1 MKSTGTTDT
10 FDRQSTVLNSLLQR
24 VVAALVVV
32 IGALC
37 VAPLSAQAET
47 RTLKMYFTHTKES
60 ATITFKKNG
69 KYIPSGLKKANR
81 FLRDWRRKEPTK
93 MDPALLDLVWEVYQK
108 SGSRQPIKVISG
120 YRSPRTNNMLRRRG
134 RGVAKTSQHTKGKAL
149 DFFLPDVSVA
159 KLRALGLKAHRGGV
173 GYYRG
178 SFVHLDTGRVRHWP
192 RMSSKQLKRVFPK
205 GRTIHVPSNGKPL
218 KGYKIAKANLKKGL
232 NADGTPRT
240 TTVRK
245 TLLASLFNNNGGA
258 NAGAEEGEARNNRP
272 QRPVLNRPVPVAA
285 LPTRAARPAGP
296 DPLAQENAAA
306 RANEAEV
313 QRQQIALSRIAV
325 PKLRPQSVPTAAPA
339 PDTVTAAA
347 QVPSVAELN
356 KAVLASVDA
365 SAPAAEPA
373 TQLAVA
379 TPDSPPVGSG
389 VAAATG
395 SSALRPAVDVP
406 NLNTSQDI
414 ATSSDPEVSDLK
426 ARIETALARGRTLTP
441 AEQAAELQSN
451 SQLAQAL
458 QRIPVPSNPQRPTA
472 AVATV
477 AATTAKA
484 TALTAPVNQQ
494 LALAQLPS
502 AQPTPL
508 SPALVP
514 VPETKPAVAEPAK
527 VVAAAFSET
536 TTPSWRTP
544 ENDSLAAAVAE
555 KLRVP
560 LPVTNPNGRT
570 VVSSS
575 GPESGSGSQEDSY
588 TLSLGDLDGSS
599 VKEWAVSS
607 STRVGP
613 SAILVA
619 PDYKQGSR
627 LAAPNRVYSAGFAQ
641 SSLPLRA
648 DRFSGRSLTRVAF
661 ATFDNQ

>member
-10 FDRQSTVLNSLLQR
+10 IDRQSTVLNTVLQR
-24 VVAALVVV
+24 AVAALVVV
-32 IGALC
+32 IGAIC
-37 VAPLSAQAET
+37 VAPLSAEAET

-149 DFFLPDVSVA
+149 DFFLPDVSVT

-218 KGYKIAKANLKKGL
+218 KGYKVAKANLKKGL

-258 NAGAEEGEARNNRP
+258 NAGAEEGEGRNTRP

-285 LPTRAARPAGP
+285 LPTRANRPTGP
-296 DPLAQENAAA
+296 DPLAQENTAA
-306 RANEAEV
+306 RANEAEL

-325 PKLRPQSVPTAAPA
+325 PKLRPQSAPAAPAAPAAA

-347 QVPSVAELN
+347 QVPSVADLN
-356 KAVLASVDA
+356 KAVLASVTGDTTA
-365 SAPAAEPA
+365 TRPT
-373 TQLAVA
+373 TQLALA
-379 TPDSPPVGSG
+379 TPDSPSVSSG
-389 VAAATG
+389 ATSASA

-406 NLNTSQDI
+406 NLNTTQGV
-414 ATSSDPEVSDLK
+414 ATSSDPEVNDLK
-426 ARIETALARGRTLTP
+426 ARIETALARGRSLTP

-451 SQLAQAL
+451 NQLAQAL
-458 QRIPVPSNPQRPTA
+458 KRIPVPTNPQRLA
-472 AVATV
+472 
-477 AATTAKA
+477 AATAGTTSTA
-484 TALTAPVNQQ
+484 NGQI
-494 LALAQLPS
+494 ALARLTGIES
-502 AQPTPL
+502 APL
-508 SPALVP
+508 SPATVP
-514 VPETKPAVAEPAK
+514 VPESKPKVSESAK

-560 LPVTNPNGRT
+560 LPVANPNGRT
-570 VVSSS
+570 VVLSANPESSS
-575 GPESGSGSQEDSY
+575 EQQEENF

-599 VKEWAVSS
+599 VKEWAVSR
-607 STRVGP
+607 STRVGL
-613 SAILVA
+613 SATLVA
-619 PDYKQGSR
+619 PDYKKGSR

-641 SSLPLRA
+641 SRLPLRA
-648 DRFSGRSLTRVAF
+648 DRFSGRALTRVAF
-661 ATFDNQ
+661 ATFDN